1 MGQSSA
7 VFDST
12 LFLTCK
18 HLLVCK
24 ITDDYAAEQQIWRH
38 LSAARHFC
46 SAKILAGRAA
56 MGAGASSQRGK
67 PPRKEISRGNL
78 LCAESGLPSLSYP
91 RLQSV
96 QKYVGTPNRYNRL
109 YRAAR
114 GVRGAAPLCFRRSP
128 EETIPKGFLW
138 AISSRRL
145 DTALL
150 CAAKKRGVE
159 SPGWQVSASLNWRLP
174 PRTAKTKSTLG
185 RHCQNYR
192 FSPRRASINSGV
204 VPQQPPMRL
213 APASTSRSI
222 CCANSPDSME

>member
-1 MGQSSA
+1 MPCGEQVFQICCSAGKSS
-7 VFDST
+7 D
-12 LFLTCK
+12 FLQTSGYLHARKRVLPKYVEDCPIGK
-18 HLLVCK
+18 
-24 ITDDYAAEQQIWRH
+24 AMQIWNSRD
-38 LSAARHFC
+38 L
-46 SAKILAGRAA
+46 KRAA
-56 MGAGASSQRGK
+56 ALLFPKA
-67 PPRKEISRGNL
+67 SRGN
-78 LCAESGLPSLSYP
+78 P
-91 RLQSV
+91 
-96 QKYVGTPNRYNRL
+96 
-109 YRAAR
+109 
-114 GVRGAAPLCFRRSP
+114 F
-128 EETIPKGFLW
+128 KGSLW
-138 AISSRRL
+138 ATSSPRL

>member
-1 MGQSSA
+1 MGSPPQS
-7 VFDST
+7 
-12 LFLTCK
+12 
-18 HLLVCK
+18 
-24 ITDDYAAEQQIWRH
+24 AEAPPAQRNFQRKFALRQVGSYKFVVPPTSSRSKVRNI
-38 LSAARHFC
+38 AR
-46 SAKILAGRAA
+46 L
-56 MGAGASSQRGK
+56 GK
-67 PPRKEISRGNL
+67 S
-78 LCAESGLPSLSYP
+78 
-91 RLQSV
+91 
-96 QKYVGTPNRYNRL
+96 L
-109 YRAAR
+109 YRAAPGCQRDR
-114 GVRGAAPLCFRRSP
+114 GPSVSGRVQRNPLSR
-128 EETIPKGFLW
+128 GFLW
-138 AISSRRL
+138 ATSSRRL

-222 CCANSPDSME
+222 CCANSPASME